1 MKTQGE
7 DTPLLKLKR
16 HLTPGISDD
25 FTTFINVLKNIVGGS
40 LICIPWMF
48 GILGWVPGTILLILS
63 ATISW
68 YTFLIFGTV
77 TERLQVKSINQ
88 IVLYGWGPTYSK
100 IFDLFVVFLIMSVLV
115 YYLVCVTDWLTSVTQ
130 GSISRFWLLTLIVW
144 LIFFPS
150 TIIPNLR
157 SARMSSFLGSAAISI
172 LIIGVCAQSFFSS
185 DHPPTPAFKYS
196 PQWPSMFNVS
206 LPAFAGHINAPALY
220 AESINRK
227 NWNQTITR
235 VYLVVFTFTTCF
247 AFAAYFQFGSAL
259 QSNVLNNFP
268 ETSFITNAI
277 RIVMVLN
284 LLCTAPLVL
293 FAFRQTV
300 DPYLQNLIP
309 GPDFSRHLSTGF
321 VFCLLLYLSSMYVP
335 FIGVVPVVLIP
346 VPNIVATF
354 IVPCATLL
362 KISHIS
368 LPKVI
373 IYFTLIFLTF
383 MTGVYGAW
391 IGVRVYF

>member
-1 MKTQGE
+1 MKGE
-7 DTPLLKLKR
+7 NIPLLKCKR

-48 GILGWVPGTILLILS
+48 GILGWVPGTFLLIVS

-68 YTFLIFGTV
+68 YTFLVFGTV

-88 IVLYGWGPTYSK
+88 IVLYGWGPIYSK
-100 IFDLFVVFLIMSVLV
+100 VFDLCVVFLIMSVLV

-130 GSISRFWLLTLIVW
+130 NSISRFWLLTLIVW

-157 SARMSSFLGSAAISI
+157 SARISSFLGSAAISI

-185 DHPPTPAFKYS
+185 NHPETPAIQYS
-196 PQWPSMFNVS
+196 SEWPSMFNVA

-227 NWNQTITR
+227 NWNQTITK

-247 AFAAYFQFGSAL
+247 AFAAYSQFGSNL

-268 ETSFITNAI
+268 ETSFVTNSI
-277 RIVMVLN
+277 RLVMVLN

-300 DPYLQNLIP
+300 DPYLKNVIP

-321 VFCLLLYLSSMYVP
+321 AFCLLLYLSSMYIP

-346 VPNIVATF
+346 VPNIVTTF
-354 IVPCATLL
+354 IVPCATLW
-362 KISHIS
+362 KISQIS
-368 LPKVI
+368 LPKVVM
-373 IYFTLIFLTF
+373 YFALILITFL
-383 MTGVYGAW
+383 TGVYGAW